1 MLTFKY
7 KARIKGKII
16 HDEILAE
23 DRNSAIASLK
33 KDKIRPINISVTR
46 KTKEFLLNKGTPL
59 FSSGKQKI
67 TEKDVVVFT
76 RTFSTMIDAGL
87 PLVQCLKILGE
98 QTENRTFGT
107 IILSVKQN
115 IEAGENLS
123 DSLKKYPQVF
133 NELYCNLFEAGE
145 AAGILDVIASRLASH
160 IEKTASLKKKVKS
173 AMVYPACIISVA
185 IGVIAFLM
193 IFVIPSFTTMF
204 NSGGAELPGPT
215 AIVMAVSDIF
225 RTKWHYMAGTLYTI
239 YLVFRRLHANERGRT
254 LIDHYVLKIPV
265 AGPLIRKV
273 SIAKFSRTLGTLLS
287 SGVDLLEGLKICAN
301 TSGNKTV
308 EYTVMNTIEAIKSG
322 DSIAAPLS
330 RGNVFPPMVVQ
341 MINVGENSGS
351 LDTMLSKIADFYDEE
366 VDTAVTDLTA
376 LLEPALMVF
385 LGLVVGFIVVAMYLP
400 IFQMG
405 SAV

>member
-1 MLTFKY
+1 MLAFEY

-33 KDKIRPINISVTR
+33 EDKIRPIKIAAKR
-46 KTKEFLLNKGTPL
+46 KKKEFSFNNGKPL
-59 FSSGKQKI
+59 FSSAKQRI
-67 TEKDVVVFT
+67 TEKDIVVFT

-98 QTENRTFGT
+98 QTENKTFGD

-115 IEAGENLS
+115 VETGENLS
-123 DSLKKYPQVF
+123 DSLKKHPKVF
-133 NELYCNLFEAGE
+133 NSLYCNLFEAGE
-145 AAGILDVIASRLASH
+145 AAGILDVIARRLAAH
-160 IEKTASLKKKVKS
+160 IEKAASLKKKVKS
-173 AMVYPACIISVA
+173 AMVYPACIVSVA
-185 IGVIAFLM
+185 VGVISFLM
-193 IFVIPSFTTMF
+193 IFVIPAFTAMF

-225 RTKWHYMAGTLYTI
+225 RTKWYYMVGTSYAI
-239 YLVFRRLHANERGRT
+239 YLVFRKLYATERGRS
-254 LIDHYVLKIPV
+254 LIDRYALKIPV

-287 SGVDLLEGLKICAN
+287 SGVALLEGLEICAR
-301 TSGNKTV
+301 TSGNKAV
-308 EYTVMNTIEAIKSG
+308 ESTVMNTIDAIKSG
-322 DSIAAPLS
+322 ETIAAPLA
-330 RGNVFPPMVVQ
+330 RGNIFPPMVIQ
-341 MINVGENSGS
+341 MIDVGENSGS
-351 LDTMLSKIADFYDEE
+351 LDTMLAKIADFYDEE
-366 VDTAVTDLTA
+366 VDTAVIGLTA

-385 LGLVVGFIVVAMYLP
+385 LGLIVGFIVVAMYLP